1 MWTTAEAWNEAG
13 YDVHMDDQSRQDA
26 TSRDDYTLTIE
37 EAATRYE
44 HAGHPRTIRSIQRY
58 CAKGDLDCL
67 RKETQF
73 GEKFLITPASVA
85 RHIAQIE
92 EVTPHATRRD
102 TSPLVAASH
111 APVFE
116 TAEPR
121 QVATSRE
128 TSEHSSNS
136 ALSEKVDNSEKS
148 AATTATDTSRH
159 VAPSQDIH
167 DKYINRLENENEF
180 LRAQIVTKDAQ
191 IKELTERSRETNFL
205 ISGLQQM
212 LSPLLGSGEGRR
224 ASFDREPDQRN

>member
-1 MWTTAEAWNEAG
+1 
-13 YDVHMDDQSRQDA
+13 MDDQSRQDA

-92 EVTPHATRRD
+92 EVTPHTTGRDRTR
-102 TSPLVAASH
+102 LVAASH

-116 TAEPR
+116 TIEPR

-128 TSEHSSNS
+128 TNERANEPDQ
-136 ALSEKVDNSEKS
+136 AAERDNSEKS
-148 AATTATDTSRH
+148 AATTTAGMSRQDATG
-159 VAPSQDIH
+159 QDIH

-180 LRAQIVTKDAQ
+180 LRTQIVTKDAQ

-212 LSPLLGSGEGRR
+212 LSPLLGSGDGRR

>member
-1 MWTTAEAWNEAG
+1 MGITREAWNEAG

-92 EVTPHATRRD
+92 EVTPHTTGRD
-102 TSPLVAASH
+102 TTRLVAASH

-116 TAEPR
+116 TTEPR

-128 TSEHSSNS
+128 TSER
-136 ALSEKVDNSEKS
+136 ADEPDRAPERDNSEKS
-148 AATTATDTSRH
+148 AATTTAGTSRQD
-159 VAPSQDIH
+159 ATGQDIH

-180 LRAQIVTKDAQ
+180 LRTQIVTKDAQ

-212 LSPLLGSGEGRR
+212 LSPLLGSGDGRR